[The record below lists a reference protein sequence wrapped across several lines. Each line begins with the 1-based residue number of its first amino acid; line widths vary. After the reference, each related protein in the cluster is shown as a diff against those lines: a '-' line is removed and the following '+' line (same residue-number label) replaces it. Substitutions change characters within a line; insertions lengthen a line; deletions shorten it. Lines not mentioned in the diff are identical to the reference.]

1 MTAAAESTRVPV
13 AGGGDVRATSA
24 LKQGPAGEPGRNP
37 PFRHEVSRHEVS
49 RSPNIADRYAV
60 VLQTLSPRQRQGVI
74 AALSVGFYDGWR
86 PTREELAAYVAAE
99 FGVTVTAPP
108 ETSPR

>member
-1 MTAAAESTRVPV
+1 MTAAAESARVPV

-24 LKQGPAGEPGRNP
+24 LTQRPAGEPGRNP
-37 PFRHEVSRHEVS
+37 AFRHNVS
-49 RSPNIADRYAV
+49 RSPSIADRYAV

-86 PTREELAAYVAAE
+86 PTRAELAAYVAAE
-99 FGVTVTAPP
+99 FGVTVTAAP

>member
-24 LKQGPAGEPGRNP
+24 QDPAGEPVRNP
-37 PFRHEVSRHEVS
+37 AFRHKVS
-49 RSPNIADRYAV
+49 RSANIADRYEV
-60 VLQTLSPRQRQGVI
+60 VLRTLSPRQRQGVI

-99 FGVTVTAPP
+99 FGVTVTVPP
-108 ETSPR
+108 DPSVR

>member
-13 AGGGDVRATSA
+13 AGGGDVRGTSA
-24 LKQGPAGEPGRNP
+24 LTQRPAGEPGRNP
-37 PFRHEVSRHEVS
+37 AFRQKVS

-60 VLQTLSPRQRQGVI
+60 VLQTLSRRQRQGVI

-86 PTREELAAYVAAE
+86 PTRSELAA
-99 FGVTVTAPP
+99 
-108 ETSPR
+108 